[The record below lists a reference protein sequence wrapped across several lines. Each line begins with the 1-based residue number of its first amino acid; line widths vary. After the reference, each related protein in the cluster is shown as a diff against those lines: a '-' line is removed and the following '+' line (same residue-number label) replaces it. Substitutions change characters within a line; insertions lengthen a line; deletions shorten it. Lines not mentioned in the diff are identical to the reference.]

1 MTYRIQIDKP
11 ALKFIAKQP
20 SKAQERILQAIRKLP
35 QEGDIKPLAGRP
47 GYNRLRVGTY
57 RIIYT
62 VQDAIITVR
71 VTEAGNRGD
80 IYK

>member
-20 SKAQERILQAIRKLP
+20 PKARERIMQAIQKLP
-35 QEGDIKPLAGRP
+35 HEGDIKPLEGRP
-47 GYNRLRVGTY
+47 GYNRLRVGAY

-62 VQDAIITVR
+62 VQDEIITVR
-71 VTEAGNRGD
+71 VTSAGNRGD